1 MLKSMLP
8 RVPRSTALL
17 FLTMASAIG
26 CGGARGPEL
35 GWVEGVITINSEPA
49 SNVLVEFQPQEPGGS
64 PSYGF
69 ADEEGRYQLKFTST
83 KAGALV
89 GTHTIRVMFDDP
101 SPDAPPPPVQ
111 IPPRYNQKSELTA
124 EVLPGNNYHD
134 FDLQVSN

>member
-1 MLKSMLP
+1 MLQLSLNTSA
-8 RVPRSTALL
+8 RTTALL
-17 FLTMASAIG
+17 LLSIVTG
-26 CGGARGPEL
+26 CTGSKGPEL

-49 SNVLVEFQPQEPGGS
+49 SHVLVEFQPQEPGGS

-69 ADEEGRYQLKFTST
+69 ADEEGRYKLKFTGT
-83 KAGALV
+83 KSGALV

-111 IPPRYNQKSELTA
+111 IPPKYNRQSELTA
-124 EVLPGNNYHD
+124 EVLPGTNYHD